1 MADGLLDGKRIV
13 ITGAGSGLGAAY
25 ATAVAAAGAA
35 VVVNDI
41 DLAAA
46 TAVAGQIAASGG
58 RATAI
63 AGDVARWDDAE
74 AAIRHCVDELGG
86 IDAVV
91 NNAGVIEHK
100 HMLEETEQESRWMVE
115 VNVLGT
121 IFIATHAARAM
132 VAAGTRG
139 TIVNVSSGNQAG
151 HSYHAT
157 YGATKGAVSTLTY
170 AWARDLDEHG
180 ITVNA
185 ISPNAPTGQ
194 VQKLIATF
202 GRNTEHAVLPEPEDN
217 AAVVVFLLS
226 DRARH
231 LNGQI
236 VRLEHGRLNVM
247 GHPVA
252 VHPRV
257 EMASWTVD
265 DVERAFADTLN
276 ANLQP
281 LGLCE
286 ARIEHV
292 ETIL

>member
-1 MADGLLDGKRIV
+1 MADGALAGRRV
-13 ITGAGSGLGAAY
+13 VVTGAGSGLGAAY
-25 ATAVAAAGAA
+25 AQAIAAAGGA
-35 VVVNDI
+35 VVVNDV
-41 DLAAA
+41 DPVAARA
-46 TAVAGQIAASGG
+46 GADAIVAAGG
-58 RATAI
+58 RATSI
-63 AGDVARWDDAE
+63 AGDVSRWDDAQ
-74 AAIRHCVDELGG
+74 AAIACCVDAFGG
-86 IDAVV
+86 IDALV

-100 HMLEETEQESRWMVE
+100 GMLEESEAESRWMVE

-121 IFIATHAARAM
+121 IFMATHAARAM

-139 TIVNVSSGNQAG
+139 QILNVSSGNQAG
-151 HSYHAT
+151 HAHHAT

-170 AWARDLDEHG
+170 AWARDLEEHG
-180 ITVNA
+180 IRVNA

-202 GRNTEHAVLPEPEDN
+202 GRNTEHSVLPEAADN
-217 AAVVVFLLS
+217 AAIVVYLLS
-226 DRARH
+226 DRAQH

-236 VRLEHGRLNVM
+236 VRIEHGRLNVM

-257 EMASWTVD
+257 EMREWTVD
-265 DVERAFADTLN
+265 SVAQAFETTLN
-276 ANLQP
+276 GVLQP

-286 ARIEHV
+286 AKVEHV

>member
-1 MADGLLDGKRIV
+1 M
-13 ITGAGSGLGAAY
+13 
-25 ATAVAAAGAA
+25 
-35 VVVNDI
+35 
-41 DLAAA
+41 
-46 TAVAGQIAASGG
+46 
-58 RATAI
+58 
-63 AGDVARWDDAE
+63 
-74 AAIRHCVDELGG
+74 
-86 IDAVV
+86 
-91 NNAGVIEHK
+91 IEHK

-257 EMASWTVD
+257 EMAFLDGRRRRARVRRHAEREPAAARAVRGAHRARRD
-265 DVERAFADTLN
+265 D
-276 ANLQP
+276 P
-281 LGLCE
+281 LTRSATAG
-286 ARIEHV
+286 RPRG
-292 ETIL
+292 